1 LLVVSDAWGRGSGGW
16 GLAPPDHVRPSH
28 VGERARHVGVV
39 RPAGLRRVTWP
50 THSRGQRKRRWVTKR
65 GFLEFLFSGPSV
77 PLLVRR
83 AAWLWLARR
92 SPDPVAPT
100 NKTDKL
106 HSRKLDPSTVDIY
119 RTVRRKWKQFAGR
132 SKAETRCG
140 RHVVLA
146 LPVAVKGHGN
156 DQCGVAAVTCGQHE
170 PCVHLSLAFFFFR
183 LRRATPSE
191 PHPRLAGGDRWLVAP
206 CRAACGGIRLGWLV
220 GSPIFPPLSPSGVP
234 RTSSGGWEWDG
245 AALNGGRRRVCGAP
259 DRSG

>member
-1 LLVVSDAWGRGSGGW
+1 VGFGAAGTREAEPRGGKGQARRRRPAGR
-16 GLAPPDHVRPSH
+16 AP
-28 VGERARHVGVV
+28 ARHVANAL
-39 RPAGLRRVTWP
+39 AGGPRAGTKEKEMGDEKRIPRV
-50 THSRGQRKRRWVTKR
+50 S
-65 GFLEFLFSGPSV
+65 FSGPSV

-83 AAWLWLARR
+83 GAWLWLARR

-156 DQCGVAAVTCGQHE
+156 DQCGVAAVTCSQHE
-170 PCVHLSLAFFFFR
+170 PCVHLSLALFFFP